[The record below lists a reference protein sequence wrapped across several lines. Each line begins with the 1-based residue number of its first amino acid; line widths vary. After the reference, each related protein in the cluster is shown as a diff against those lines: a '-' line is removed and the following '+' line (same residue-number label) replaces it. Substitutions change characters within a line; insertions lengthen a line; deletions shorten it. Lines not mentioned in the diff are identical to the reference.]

1 MHGHGATAA
10 QAQEKERGEMM
21 KQSSESEYE
30 DETAAERRVR
40 LAESY
45 IENIRREVV
54 DEAGFDAADVDRDN
68 IAARLKE
75 DVAETKGRL
84 YRRLASDLSFDT
96 AAHTQFR
103 ADVQSYTGIA
113 TCPPYA
119 YTVSKDMT
127 LIKWEIQTPP
137 TASDS
142 DLSPTNGAS
151 TTTTV
156 PPPPQQSRRRPKQLI
171 FTKGNKNE
179 AASPTYQHH
188 TSSILCVAASADG
201 RFVAT
206 GGQDRKL
213 IIWAGATL
221 SPLKVFP
228 QHRDAVTS
236 LAFRR
241 GTNQLFSASADRT
254 IKIWSLDELA
264 YVDTLFGHQDAVV
277 ALAALGLERCVSVGA
292 RDRTARLWKVVEE
305 SQLVFRGGGSSVTRT
320 NRGDGSSRPGS
331 NNDHNRGHAEGS
343 IDAVVLIDDETFVTG
358 SDNGALSLW
367 SVHKKKPLF
376 SIPAAHGC
384 DAPLAPDEASAERS
398 PSPGV
403 VGAPLPR
410 WITALAGVPFSDVVV
425 SGSWDGAVRAWRVSE
440 DRRRL
445 EALGPVGWLPPDDP
459 DTRADLHADAD
470 ATLHQPPPASGQLAS
485 ATPHPDFQPASV
497 GRLSPPRRPHAS
509 CFWRLNDM
517 GTHGNNRRN
526 TDGLHALRPS
536 STSSLQNQQPG
547 SAESF
552 KAGDTPNDN
561 NSEALIRLLETSLT
575 LIRRD
580 PTSGAQWNVAKIRD
594 PPVLDVSSES
604 TKSQRLKRAGAPLF
618 IDVYNPGYT
627 KFIVPVDLQRGD
639 QASPTSMSTAVS
651 ELRFNLPGSNLLS
664 FPPTPID
671 DGSSSKRSSFFA
683 RPRVR
688 ENLSSSST
696 FSASLAT
703 PVGVI
708 NDDKLDLS
716 LGKEHARGGFG
727 GKQAKLGKLI
737 IEDEGLKM
745 LDLLVAANMSLWWR
759 AYERT
764 ELGLGGYREEEQS
777 IGIS

>member
-1 MHGHGATAA
+1 MSSFFTTPASQRKRKRGDSATTPVPKKRNTTIPNARPRSDGGASTR
-10 QAQEKERGEMM
+10 ERARRDDESISGSESEDEGRWRGADDGVE
-21 KQSSESEYE
+21 QSSESEYE

-84 YRRLASDLSFDT
+84 YRRLASDLSFNT

-142 DLSPTNGAS
+142 DLSPTNGAT

-179 AASPTYQHH
+179 AASPAYQHH

-221 SPLKVFP
+221 SPLKVFS

-320 NRGDGSSRPGS
+320 NRGDGSSRPSS
-331 NNDHNRGHAEGS
+331 NNSNNNHNRGHAEGS

-376 SIPAAHGC
+376 SVPATHGC

-459 DTRADLHADAD
+459 DTPADPHADTD
-470 ATLHQPPPASGQLAS
+470 ATLHQPPPASGELAS
-485 ATPHPDFQPASV
+485 ASPHPQQQQQQQQQQQ
-497 GRLSPPRRPHAS
+497 RQQHA
-509 CFWRLNDM
+509 
-517 GTHGNNRRN
+517 
-526 TDGLHALRPS
+526 
-536 STSSLQNQQPG
+536 
-547 SAESF
+547 
-552 KAGDTPNDN
+552 
-561 NSEALIRLLETSLT
+561 
-575 LIRRD
+575 
-580 PTSGAQWNVAKIRD
+580 
-594 PPVLDVSSES
+594 
-604 TKSQRLKRAGAPLF
+604 
-618 IDVYNPGYT
+618 
-627 KFIVPVDLQRGD
+627 
-639 QASPTSMSTAVS
+639 
-651 ELRFNLPGSNLLS
+651 
-664 FPPTPID
+664 
-671 DGSSSKRSSFFA
+671 
-683 RPRVR
+683 RVR
-688 ENLSSSST
+688 
-696 FSASLAT
+696 
-703 PVGVI
+703 GVI
-708 NDDKLDLS
+708 NALS
-716 LGKEHARGGFG
+716 VFERGERGRDGLCIAVAVGKEHRLGRWIKVPRARNRGVVFEVRRRGAASGAGEGGTANG
-727 GKQAKLGKLI
+727 DG
-737 IEDEGLKM
+737 DEG
-745 LDLLVAANMSLWWR
+745 AG
-759 AYERT
+759 E
-764 ELGLGGYREEEQS
+764 ELAGA
-777 IGIS
+777 